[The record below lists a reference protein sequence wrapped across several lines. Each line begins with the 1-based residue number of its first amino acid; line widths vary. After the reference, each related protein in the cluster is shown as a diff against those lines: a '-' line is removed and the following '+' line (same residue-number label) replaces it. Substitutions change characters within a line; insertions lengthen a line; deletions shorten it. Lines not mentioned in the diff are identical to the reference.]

1 MPSIPLRR
9 RAQSSELPSRCRSE
23 LQRILATLDDAAMTG
38 NLARLGQAFSGDAL
52 SEIRARF
59 HAYQMAGIQVSPFR
73 EALHVEMSPD
83 RFSDGLHLRVQY
95 RDRTSFLCSGAQP
108 ATANDP
114 VQLSIVLDTG
124 SDLWRVATI
133 SEE

>member
-9 RAQSSELPSRCRSE
+9 RAQSPELQSRCRSE
-23 LQRILATLDDAAMTG
+23 VQRILATLDDAALTG

-52 SEIRARF
+52 SEIRGRF

-73 EALHVEMSPD
+73 EALQVEVAPE
-83 RFSDGLHLRVQY
+83 RYSDGPHIRVRY
-95 RDRTSFLCSGAQP
+95 RDRTSFLCSGAPP
-108 ATANDP
+108 ATANEP
-114 VQLSIVLDTG
+114 VQLSMVLDMS
-124 SDLWRVATI
+124 SDPWRVSMI